1 MAKSSDSTTPSPS
14 PGSSSG
20 YGGITE
26 PSPPGRPKRSFVWKY
41 FVYDKDNN
49 KSVCQINVNR
59 DHGDRGGPSLEKCA
73 VAITGKYP
81 TLGNNWQVQ

>member
-1 MAKSSDSTTPSPS
+1 MAESSDSTTPSPS

-20 YGGITE
+20 YGITE

-49 KSVCQINVNR
+49 KSVCQIDVNR
-59 DHGDRGGPSLEKCA
+59 DHRDRGGPSLEKCA
-73 VAITGKYP
+73 VAITGK
-81 TLGNNWQVQ
+81 